1 MGPIELLLVPT
12 GLLLCT
18 IGILMGTSEHLISP
32 SGRLLGLL
40 SPSALLL
47 ESYCFIVASSL
58 VLGET

>member
-12 GLLLCT
+12 GHLLCI
-18 IGILMGTSEHLISP
+18 IGSLMGTSEHLMVL
-32 SGRLLGLL
+32 LLGLL
-40 SPSALLL
+40 GPSALRL